1 MTHVQYRP
9 CLVQHLDNSSLIDNI
24 AEGHRR
30 TPYFIDYL
38 DELNIS
44 YDQAF
49 SIMNKFKL
57 EKILNKHFSKP
68 KEDKEAN
75 HVKNNK

>member
-1 MTHVQYRP
+1 MALNNLDITHIQYRP
-9 CLVQHLDNSSLIDNI
+9 CLVQHLDSKSLVNNLAI
-24 AEGHRR
+24 GYRR

-57 EKILNKHFSKP
+57 EKILNKHFSKI
-68 KEDKEAN
+68 N
-75 HVKNNK
+75 